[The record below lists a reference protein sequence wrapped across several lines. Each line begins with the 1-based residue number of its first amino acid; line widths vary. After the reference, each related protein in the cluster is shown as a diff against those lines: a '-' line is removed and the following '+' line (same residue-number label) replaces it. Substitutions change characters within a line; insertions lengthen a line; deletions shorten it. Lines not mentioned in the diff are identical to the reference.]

1 MPFPAFYDD
10 APRIRVRDPLSAFL
24 GASDG
29 GVLEYGYTDAVR
41 LAGHSCPTLAGAY
54 LMTVKA
60 LNHLYGDSLPERGGI
75 QVHFRETETTSATG
89 VMGRVA
95 ALLTG
100 AAGDDGFKGIA
111 GQFDRRGRLFFGAGI
126 EGDVGFRR
134 LDTGEGVQ
142 ARFRGAVVPSSPE
155 TRDLLPAVL
164 NGTGTADDAERFRAL
179 WQGRVK
185 AILVDHADDPALV
198 ELSAW
203 A

>member
-1 MPFPAFYDD
+1 MSFPAFFDQ

-24 GASDG
+24 GASTD
-29 GVLEYGYTDAVR
+29 GVLEYGYADAVR

-60 LNHLYGDSLPERGGI
+60 LNHLYGDSLPERGGV
-75 QVHFRETETTSATG
+75 QVFFREAETTSATG

-111 GQFDRRGRLFFGAGI
+111 GQFDRRDRLFFAANIAGDMGLRRIDTGAG
-126 EGDVGFRR
+126 
-134 LDTGEGVQ
+134 VQ
-142 ARFRGAVVPSSPE
+142 VRFQGAAVPSAPE

-164 NGTGTADDAERFRAL
+164 NGTGTAADAARFRDL
-179 WQGRVK
+179 WQDRVK
-185 AILVDHADDPALV
+185 GILVDHADNPALV
-198 ELSAW
+198 ELTAW

>member
-1 MPFPAFYDD
+1 MRFPAFFDD
-10 APRIRVRDPLSAFL
+10 APRIRVHDPLSAFL

-29 GVLEYGYTDAVR
+29 GMLEYGYADAVK

-60 LNHLYGDSLPERGGI
+60 LKHLYGETPPERGGI
-75 QVHFRETETTSATG
+75 EVFFREMETTSATG
-89 VMGRVA
+89 VMARVA

-100 AAGDDGFKGIA
+100 AAGDDGFKGI
-111 GQFDRRGRLFFGAGI
+111 GGRFDRRNRLFFGAAI
-126 EGDVGFRR
+126 SGDMALRR
-134 LDTGEGVQ
+134 LDTQAGVQ
-142 ARFRGAVVPSSPE
+142 VHFNGAVVPSAPE

-164 NGTGTADDAERFRAL
+164 NGYGTPEDAERFRAL

-185 AILVDHADDPALV
+185 GILVDYADDPALV
-198 ELSAW
+198 VLTDW